1 VAAILASGV
10 DRVMTRDG
18 AAVREGLVS
27 LKKFPKPAFVG
38 GEAILYVEEENGVY
52 RDIVVG

>member
-1 VAAILASGV
+1 
-10 DRVMTRDG
+10 MTRDG